1 MGCLFLLSIVLML
14 LLYMEVHGM
23 SFPIKHSFNA
33 FVLRFM
39 GCLFLLSIVLMLLL
53 YMAVHVSF
61 PIKHS
66 FNAFVIHGGSWDV
79 FSY

>member
-14 LLYMEVHGM
+14 LLYMEFMVLCHG
-23 SFPIKHSFNA
+23 
-33 FVLRFM
+33 
-39 GCLFLLSIVLMLLL
+39 G
-53 YMAVHVSF
+53 F